1 MEERLEV
8 VRQQMAKQQE
18 AIDNMDRMSQ
28 MLQQK
33 SDSLDV
39 FTREIRASLATMNE
53 KLMTNIESIK
63 WDFKDTMKQTMHD
76 IKVMELEV
84 HKSSQKQQED
94 FEKLESLEKI
104 ASG

>member
-39 FTREIRASLATMNE
+39 FSRDIRASLATMNE

-63 WDFKDTMKQTMHD
+63 WDFKDTMK
-76 IKVMELEV
+76 
-84 HKSSQKQQED
+84 
-94 FEKLESLEKI
+94 
-104 ASG
+104 